1 MDFIS
6 PLCYNEVSDKYKFAW
21 RPKIKKIIVIALC
34 FAFSILLTSCG
45 EISVSESSETAK
57 PNSVIK
63 WFDCLN
69 GDEMV
74 WDGVKEYNLEEF
86 SGVTFR
92 WKPEQLEAV
101 TDKGIVPL
109 YNGMPIWSVYFYDL
123 TGDGKPELCSTLSFG
138 SGIVDDRI
146 IIYDYAGGVSYE
158 LSDRG
163 NFDYALN
170 MQEDTLT
177 VEKRVYMQ
185 DELVESGEL
194 IFLNDTIQI
203 KTE

>member
-1 MDFIS
+1 M
-6 PLCYNEVSDKYKFAW
+6 
-21 RPKIKKIIVIALC
+21 KKIIVIALC

-57 PNSVIK
+57 PNSAIK

-170 MQEDTLT
+170 MQEDSLI

-185 DELVESGEL
+185 DELVKSGEL

>member
-1 MDFIS
+1 
-6 PLCYNEVSDKYKFAW
+6 
-21 RPKIKKIIVIALC
+21 
-34 FAFSILLTSCG
+34 
-45 EISVSESSETAK
+45 
-57 PNSVIK
+57 
-63 WFDCLN
+63 
-69 GDEMV
+69 
-74 WDGVKEYNLEEF
+74 
-86 SGVTFR
+86 
-92 WKPEQLEAV
+92 
-101 TDKGIVPL
+101 
-109 YNGMPIWSVYFYDL
+109 MPIWSVYFYDL

-170 MQEDTLT
+170 MQEDSLI

-185 DELVESGEL
+185 DELVKSGEL

>member
-1 MDFIS
+1 MT
-6 PLCYNEVSDKYKFAW
+6 
-21 RPKIKKIIVIALC
+21 RKKIIVL
-34 FAFSILLTSCG
+34 AFCLVFVIPLTGCRKT
-45 EISVSESSETAK
+45 SEKSEVAK
-57 PNSVIK
+57 SNAAVK
-63 WFDCLN
+63 WFDCPN

-74 WDGVKEYNLEEF
+74 WDGIKEYNLDEF

-92 WKPEQLEAV
+92 WHSEQLEAV

-123 TGDGKPELCSTLSFG
+123 TGDGNPELCSTLSIG
-138 SGIVDDRI
+138 SGIIDNRI
-146 IIYDYAGGVSYE
+146 MIYDYAGGASYE

-163 NFDYALN
+163 NFDYVLN
-170 MQEDTLT
+170 MQEDSLV

-185 DELVESGEL
+185 NELVESGEL
-194 IFLNDTIQI
+194 VFLDDTLQI